1 MLYSFNIFIILCM
14 KDFLYFI
21 HILYIV
27 LKIIKAELEF
37 IPFLVNNCQFG
48 SFDLRGLSLLIH
60 FI

>member
-1 MLYSFNIFIILCM
+1 MLYFFNKFIILYT

-21 HILYIV
+21 RILYII
-27 LKIIKAELEF
+27 LKVIKAELEF
-37 IPFLVNNCQFG
+37 IFLVNNCQFG

>member
-1 MLYSFNIFIILCM
+1 M
-14 KDFLYFI
+14 KDLYVRY
-21 HILYIV
+21 ILFVYIV